1 MCTVLLVIYFTMFF
15 FVISGKIY
23 ILQDLYSTTPYHYI
37 IYGNQHLGCFLSSKI
52 FPTSCY
58 SLPDVTDFSEIG
70 VYHPPGVWV
79 LAPISFQPTIDNI
92 KWITK
97 RVHDFICMSY
107 FEYFLYYGDTISNA
121 STK

>member
-1 MCTVLLVIYFTMFF
+1 MYSTSCDILYDVFLLFRGKYT
-15 FVISGKIY
+15 SYKIY
-23 ILQDLYSTTPYHYI
+23 TQLLLIIISFMAIST
-37 IYGNQHLGCFLSSKI
+37 LGCFLSSKI

-58 SLPDVTDFSEIG
+58 SLPDVTDFPEIG